1 VPPEPP
7 ADRALVLG
15 IGNPLMTDD
24 GVGLRLL
31 EALVEFTP
39 SLPGVEY
46 VDAGTLSFLLLPR
59 IECASALLVLDAAR
73 LGLHPGAVRSFT
85 GAAMDDFLRGASAGV
100 HDVGLRDLLDA
111 ARLTDALPD
120 RRALVGVQQRH
131 GPGFRAHCGA
141 RRAGDSRALDAAR
154 RGLGSYVMPLAI
166 GGGTLCREPER

>member
-1 VPPEPP
+1 MPPEPP

-120 RRALVGVQQRH
+120 RRALVGVQPESIGWGTELSATVQGSVH
-131 GPGFRAHCGA
+131 TAV
-141 RRAGDSRALDAAR
+141 LAAR
-154 RGLGSYVMPLAI
+154 EIL
-166 GGGTLCREPER
+166 ERWMRRDEASVAT